1 MHPASRSRSS
11 SLPRGPMMPRPSGQ
25 PPTSAI
31 GRLTCAHSHT
41 LEAEQSQPLR
51 AIPLLRAPRS
61 PPQPAG
67 SEFDAAEPL
76 TTLCTQAEVPQT
88 NMQPLSGV
96 TLAKQAHCRAPLRD
110 P

>member
-51 AIPLLRAPRS
+51 AIPL
-61 PPQPAG
+61 AG